1 MIDMWEKTI
10 FSIGI
15 SIVSSII
22 LIYILRRI
30 IGVPYPDECVFHNP
44 DTKGAIE
51 SLTLV
56 KDDTDLKWVMG
67 TLNSKIFRKPDV
79 DIAFRNFLK
88 RKIPTEIIIGP
99 HIDPDSKELLKELI
113 ESDHVTIR
121 MMNKNP
127 EKHFKIISGKHLFI
141 EPKNHPE
148 GEWSAYILLE
158 NVKSLVK
165 GYDRIFSNYK
175 RESKLIN
182 QEKQAS
188 IL

>member
-1 MIDMWEKTI
+1 MIDVLEKII
-10 FSIGI
+10 FSVCI

-22 LIYILRRI
+22 LIYIFRRI
-30 IGVPYPDECVFHNP
+30 VGVPYPDECVFHNP

-56 KDDTDLKWVMG
+56 EDDTDLKWVMG
-67 TLNSKIFRKPDV
+67 TLNSKIFGEPDV
-79 DIAFRNFLK
+79 DFAFRNFL
-88 RKIPTEIIIGP
+88 RRGIPTEIIIGP

-113 ESDHVTIR
+113 ESDHITIR
-121 MMNKNP
+121 MMDKNP
-127 EKHFKIISGKHLFI
+127 EKHFKIISGKHIFI

-148 GEWSAYILLE
+148 GRWSAYLLLK

-165 GYDRIFSNYK
+165 GYNRIFSNYK

-182 QEKQAS
+182 QEKQAYP
-188 IL
+188 L

>member
-1 MIDMWEKTI
+1 MLEKAI
-10 FSIGI
+10 FSVCI

-22 LIYILRRI
+22 LIYIFRRI

-44 DTKGAIE
+44 DTNGAID

-56 KDDTDLKWVMG
+56 EDNTNLKWVMG
-67 TLNSKIFRKPDV
+67 TLNSKIFGEPKV
-79 DIAFRNFLK
+79 ELAFRNFLE

-99 HIDPDSKELLKELI
+99 HIDPNSNELLKELI

-121 MMNKNP
+121 IMDKNP

-141 EPKNHPE
+141 EPKNHPK
-148 GEWSAYILLE
+148 GEWSAYILLK

-165 GYDRIFSNYK
+165 GYNRIFSNYK